1 MILCHLLKQFHHIYV
16 RTYLEGKDVNLAS
29 LLIPQYSGPSLMYT
43 STGEKYD
50 KPDPRL
56 NRNLSITEFM
66 QAFGTY
72 KNIMCE
78 GYPNRRVEL
87 DLYERDI
94 IEMATRYK
102 DFMNIINSSQLK
114 LPHT

>member
-1 MILCHLLKQFHHIYV
+1 MLHIYV